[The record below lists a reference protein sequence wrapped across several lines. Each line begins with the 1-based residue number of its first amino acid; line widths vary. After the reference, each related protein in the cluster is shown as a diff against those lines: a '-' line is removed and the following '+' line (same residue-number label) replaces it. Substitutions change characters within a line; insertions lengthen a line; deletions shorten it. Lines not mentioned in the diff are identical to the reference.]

1 MTKTIV
7 LLAAAALA
15 VICLG
20 AAAALLVL
28 LFQVRANPLPFLRT
42 QSLQTQALAS
52 ACPPSGSVVPGSFQ
66 ADPLQNVGNWTV
78 ETYTAACDAPGQ
90 PRQSVRGFYA
100 IDHQGSGCGGS
111 DTGQPVTAS
120 GGPLTIA
127 TVAAGSCGGSG
138 TPGSLS
144 VTSGTLSGP
153 GAVTARALFAGGAS
167 ASAPVRGDH
176 FFIAAP
182 GDKTLC
188 AVQALDAN
196 GAVLAE
202 TRQATAGQG
211 GCP

>member
-1 MTKTIV
+1 MNKTIV
-7 LLAAAALA
+7 LLAVAALT

-20 AAAALLVL
+20 AAVVMLVVA
-28 LFQVRANPLPFLRT
+28 FQIRASPLPFLRT

-78 ETYTAACDAPGQ
+78 ETYTAACDVPGQ
-90 PRQSVRGFYA
+90 PRQFVRGYYA

-111 DTGQPVTAS
+111 DSGQPVAAS
-120 GGPLTIA
+120 AGPLTIA

-167 ASAPVRGDH
+167 ASAAVHADH

-182 GDKTLC
+182 GDRTLC
-188 AVQALDAN
+188 TVQALDAN

-202 TRQATAGQG
+202 TRVATAGQG

>member
-7 LLAAAALA
+7 LFAAAALA

-28 LFQVRANPLPFLRT
+28 AFQVRGNPLPWVRT
-42 QSLQTQALAS
+42 QSLQAQARAS

-66 ADPLQNVGNWTV
+66 ASPPQNVGNWTV
-78 ETYTAACDAPGQ
+78 QTYTAACDVPGQ
-90 PRQSVRGFYA
+90 PRQPVRGFYA
-100 IDHQGSGCGGS
+100 IDHAGSGCGGWEPEQALS
-111 DTGQPVTAS
+111 AP

-127 TVAAGSCGGSG
+127 SVIGSSCGGPG
-138 TPGSLS
+138 TPASLS

-153 GAVTARALFAGGAS
+153 GAVTVRALFAGGAS
-167 ASAPVRGDH
+167 ASAAIQVDH

-182 GDKTLC
+182 GDRTLC

-196 GAVLAE
+196 GSVLAE
-202 TRQATAGQG
+202 TLVATPGQG